1 MGCGYVSSYYEGECG
16 LRPLPELLADEYGSL
31 CTEHG
36 VGLWASLMIR
46 ERLAKVYGRK
56 YTNEMLRAIPGVN
69 GLRWSW
75 ASKGD
80 RMLTADLDE
89 GALPSLLA
97 AEGV

>member
-1 MGCGYVSSYYEGECG
+1 MLSEQYG
-16 LRPLPELLADEYGSL
+16 PLCAS
-31 CTEHG
+31 HG

-56 YTNEMLRAIPGVN
+56 YTNEMLRAVPGVN
-69 GLRWSW
+69 GLSWSW

-89 GALPSLLA
+89 GPMPSALAP
-97 AEGV
+97 EGV